1 MLEDRTSMF
10 KNYST
15 NKFWKAEII
24 MGKAEVKYPAYL
36 PIRQAGKA
44 LSGTMTFLRAAK

>member
-1 MLEDRTSMF
+1 MLGDRTSMF

-24 MGKAEVKYPAYL
+24 TGKAEVKYPGLL
-36 PIRQAGKA
+36 PIRQAGEV